1 LPDASAVMLPVPSA
15 ASCVAD
21 SAANCPVVS
30 KLTFV
35 VVNVAI
41 VLVGKPAIWEG
52 VRLVKEAIGT
62 ES

>member
-1 LPDASAVMLPVPSA
+1 
-15 ASCVAD
+15 
-21 SAANCPVVS
+21 
-30 KLTFV
+30 
-35 VVNVAI
+35 VNVAI